1 MNTKNVHSEYVVHEY
16 TEKRTGGL
24 LGRKMNL
31 QNVYLVS
38 FSKEV
43 KFSSAFVCFVCLSVC
58 LSVCLLAGLCK
69 KKPGKIFTKFSRE
82 KDLILAV
89 NWIIIC

>member
-1 MNTKNVHSEYVVHEY
+1 MNTKNVHSEDVVHEC

-58 LSVCLLAGLCK
+58 LSVC
-69 KKPGKIFTKFSRE
+69 
-82 KDLILAV
+82 
-89 NWIIIC
+89 